1 MIKSHVKVLQMTLI
15 SLLKPHQSIDVTVL
29 ALPLLNFLTI
39 IKFRTC
45 VIPLAQLAK
54 WISHHIAFIRVLHT
68 HYMILLKCNTN
79 KAKGK

>member
-1 MIKSHVKVLQMTLI
+1 MIKSHVKVLQMNLI
-15 SLLKPHQSIDVTVL
+15 SLLKPHPSTDVTVL

-54 WISHHIAFIRVLHT
+54 
-68 HYMILLKCNTN
+68 
-79 KAKGK
+79 